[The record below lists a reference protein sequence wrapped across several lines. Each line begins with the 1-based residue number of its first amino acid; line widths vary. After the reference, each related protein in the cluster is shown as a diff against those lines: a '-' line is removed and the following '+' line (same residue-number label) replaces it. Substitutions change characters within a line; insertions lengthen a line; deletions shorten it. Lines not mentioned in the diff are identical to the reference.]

1 MAGRERQCKG
11 SACWVIELREGWQVR
26 KLAVMMAGLV
36 TCLEKS
42 SSIYYLRALM
52 SVAVAGSDGG
62 RARLKS
68 ADQTPS
74 YYRTRAPPRSDPLIL
89 PHLRGKVDKS

>member
-1 MAGRERQCKG
+1 MLGNRVERGVASAETCGDDGRVGHMFREVVFDLL
-11 SACWVIELREGWQVR
+11 SA
-26 KLAVMMAGLV
+26 
-36 TCLEKS
+36 
-42 SSIYYLRALM
+42 M